1 MTTPRKKPWPSLIAT
16 FKKRWAFIIWILI
29 FAVVLSVGMFGAKL
43 LPSFLKVEPGHFW
56 HHWELAALGSTC
68 LFNALFYLIG
78 FFMAPRM
85 FLHLN
90 KQVYVGLIPILMLFI
105 VGLLVA
111 ATIISLHDGSCML
124 QLALL
129 LTVTALLCT
138 FDYIMAKQSQDEKV
152 RQDFMASVVLNDIP
166 ACIAFL
172 ALLAFSSVYHS
183 SATMGYDP
191 PFRAFIGGAIAF
203 QMLLSNWVL
212 ALIFRK
218 PGEWYQKEL
227 AAGVAGVTRPEEIL
241 ARIKNGSSI

>member
-1 MTTPRKKPWPSLIAT
+1 MMGPGKNLWAFLIAT
-16 FKKRWAFIIWILI
+16 FKKRWAFIIWIII
-29 FAVVLSVGMFGAKL
+29 FAMVLSVGLFGTKL
-43 LPSFLKVEPGHFW
+43 KIPVVAPDHFW

-90 KQVYVGLIPILMLFI
+90 KPVYVGVIPILMFST
-105 VGLLVA
+105 VGLLIL
-111 ATIISLHDGSCML
+111 ATIVSLNDGSCML

-129 LTVTALLCT
+129 LGVTALLWA
-138 FDYIMAKQSQDEKV
+138 FDSVMAKQSQDEKV
-152 RQDFMASVVLNDIP
+152 RQDFKASVVLNDIP

-172 ALLAFSSVYHS
+172 ALLAFSAVYHS
-183 SATMGYDP
+183 GMVKPYDP
-191 PFRAFIGGAIAF
+191 TFRAFIGGAIAF

-218 PGEWYQKEL
+218 PGEWYQEKPEQ
-227 AAGVAGVTRPEEIL
+227 ASTSMRP
-241 ARIKNGSSI
+241 

>member
-1 MTTPRKKPWPSLIAT
+1 MTIPRKKTWPSLIAT

-105 VGLLVA
+105 VGLLVQ
-111 ATIISLHDGSCML
+111 ATVISLHDGSCML

-129 LTVTALLCT
+129 LAVAMLLCA
-138 FDYIMAKQSQDEKV
+138 FDYIMAKQSQDEMV

-172 ALLAFSSVYHS
+172 ALLAFSRVYHS
-183 SATMGYDP
+183 SEVNAYDA

-218 PGEWYQKEL
+218 PGEWYQKEPTENL
-227 AAGVAGVTRPEEIL
+227 ASARHEESFVSV
-241 ARIKNGSSI
+241 GS

>member
-1 MTTPRKKPWPSLIAT
+1 MTALQKNPWLLLIAT

-29 FAVVLSVGMFGAKL
+29 FAMVLCIGMFGTKL
-43 LPSFLKVEPGHFW
+43 TSPFVKIEPHHFW

-85 FLHLN
+85 FLHLF

-105 VGLLVA
+105 VGLLIT
-111 ATIISLHDGSCML
+111 ATYISLHDGSCMT

-129 LTVTALLCT
+129 LSVTILLCT
-138 FDYIMAKQSQDEKV
+138 FDFIMAKQSRDERV

-172 ALLAFSSVYHS
+172 ALLAFSMIYHASEANVY
-183 SATMGYDP
+183 DL

-218 PGEWYQKEL
+218 PGEWYQEEP
-227 AAGVAGVTRPEEIL
+227 AEEPARPGPDQTSTVAP
-241 ARIKNGSSI
+241 